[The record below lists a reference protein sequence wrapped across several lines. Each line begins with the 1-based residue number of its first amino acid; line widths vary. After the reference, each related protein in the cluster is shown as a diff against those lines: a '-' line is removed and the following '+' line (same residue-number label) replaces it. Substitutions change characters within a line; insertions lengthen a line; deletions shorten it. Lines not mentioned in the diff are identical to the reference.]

1 MKSGNKATDG
11 DKVPLVISIR
21 TKPYAG
27 RLQNW
32 RRGNRK
38 VPWGVLLGDALD
50 AYFAKQQKEK
60 AA

>member
-1 MKSGNKATDG
+1 MKNGNKASDA

-21 TKPYAG
+21 TKPYAS

-38 VPWGVLLGDALD
+38 VPWGVLLAEALD
-50 AYFAKQQKEK
+50 KFFEKEK